1 MAAGS
6 CPGAAGCSPVPAR
19 GRKTSSNS
27 FCHGWMAAGSCLGS
41 QNEFELVLKGLDG
54 GRVMSGLGGLR
65 PGPGP
70 GSQNEFE
77 LVLSRLDGG
86 GVMFGLAKRVRT
98 RFARARRRPGLSGR
112 GRLRPGPGPGS
123 QNEFELV
130 LPRLDG
136 GGVMFG
142 LAKRVRTRFEK
153 TEDSHQDLRPG
164 RFTPRIR
171 CNFVAF
177 RSCNHDCCTPETPEK
192 HIHIYIRHTCVINL
206 CAIHI
211 RH

>member
-27 FCHGWMAAGSCLGS
+27 FCHGWMAAGSCSGS

-54 GRVMSGLGGLR
+54 GRVMSGRGGL
-65 PGPGP
+65 
-70 GSQNEFE
+70 Q
-77 LVLSRLDGG
+77 
-86 GVMFGLAKRVRT
+86 
-98 RFARARRRPGLSGR
+98 
-112 GRLRPGPGPGS
+112 PGPGPGS

-192 HIHIYIRHTCVINL
+192 HIHIYIY
-206 CAIHI
+206 AIHV
-211 RH
+211 